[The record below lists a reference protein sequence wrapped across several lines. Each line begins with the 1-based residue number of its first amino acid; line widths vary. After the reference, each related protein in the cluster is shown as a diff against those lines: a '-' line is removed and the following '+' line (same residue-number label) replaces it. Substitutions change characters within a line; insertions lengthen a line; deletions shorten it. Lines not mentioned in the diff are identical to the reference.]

1 MTNGYAPPWQAL
13 RERWGLDDFDESF
26 ARLMWRLAGP
36 RAAPSLLSAVCAL
49 GRGLAQGQVCIALT
63 QATDWLGAAT
73 DAEELPTMPPVPPLA
88 KWRTELLAT
97 GVVGEP
103 GAHRPLI
110 LDTQDRLYLYRYWRY
125 EQELAQ
131 GALARAQSLLPPPAG
146 LARALREL
154 FPPGPG
160 MDEARLA
167 AATAVLKRLC
177 IVSGGPGTGKT
188 FTAMRIL
195 ALLLRLA
202 GDAPPRMA
210 LAAPTGKAAVRL
222 QAASS
227 AALQGLPG
235 ALQSQLDALAH
246 QAGTLHRLLGARPDG
261 SFRHG
266 PERPLPLDVLLVDEA
281 SMIDLSLM
289 WRLHRAMP
297 TAARLILAGDR
308 DQLASVEP
316 GAVFHTLCQP
326 SASRSA
332 PMLESL
338 QGLDVGGSLSMPGAA
353 RAPAPL
359 GDCTVILRHNFR
371 FPADSSIAALASA
384 VRRGDPE
391 QALDILAAPS
401 AELGFHALAEDAG
414 DLPAECPARELVALY
429 KPADTT
435 DAAVALACLSR
446 FRILVVQRDGPWGVG
461 SLNARVRKQLGVGNE
476 DWYRGRQVLVLQ
488 NRPEMGL
495 YNGDLG
501 IALPRDS
508 DVRVVFPAVN
518 PSLREL
524 SPHRLPPH
532 EDAYA
537 MTIHK
542 SQGSEFD
549 RVLLVLPPRPDHP
562 LLSRRL
568 LYTALTR
575 ARRRVDLWATPAAV
589 RAAIL
594 RDESRASGL
603 ADGLSAQPGEEV
615 VSA

>member
-1 MTNGYAPPWQAL
+1 MTNKYVPPWQAL

-26 ARLMWRLAGP
+26 ASLMWRLAGP
-36 RAAPSLLSAVCAL
+36 QPAPSLVSAVGAL
-49 GRGLAQGQVCIALT
+49 GRGLAQGQVCIDLA
-63 QATDWLGAAT
+63 QAAGWLGVET
-73 DAEELPTMPPVPPLA
+73 DAESMPPVPPLA
-88 KWRTELLAT
+88 QWRTELLAT
-97 GVVGEP
+97 AVVGEP
-103 GAHRPLI
+103 GIRCPLI
-110 LDTQDRLYLYRYWRY
+110 LDAQNRLYLYRYWHY

-131 GALARAQSLLPPPAG
+131 GMLTRAQALLTPPAR
-146 LARALREL
+146 LQSTLREL
-154 FPPGPG
+154 FPSGPG

-202 GDAPPRMA
+202 GATPPRIA

-222 QAASS
+222 QMALPAV
-227 AALQGLPG
+227 LQGLPD
-235 ALQSQLDALAH
+235 ALRPQLDALAQ

-261 SFRHG
+261 GFRHG
-266 PERPLPLDVLLVDEA
+266 PEQPLPFDILLVDEA
-281 SMIDLSLM
+281 SMIDLALM
-289 WRLHRAMP
+289 WRLHRAM
-297 TAARLILAGDR
+297 TTGARLILVGDR

-326 SASRSA
+326 SASRST
-332 PMLESL
+332 PLLECL
-338 QGLDVGGSLSMPGAA
+338 QGLDVGRFLSA
-353 RAPAPL
+353 RARTHAKAPAPL
-359 GDCTVILRHNFR
+359 GDCTVSLRHNFR
-371 FPADSSIAALASA
+371 FSADSGIAALASA

-391 QALDILAAPS
+391 QALAILAVPS
-401 AELGFHALAEDAG
+401 AELDFHALAEDASG
-414 DLPAECPARELVALY
+414 LPETCPARELAALY
-429 KPADTT
+429 VPTDTT
-435 DAAVALACLSR
+435 DPTVALACLSR
-446 FRILVVQRDGPWGVG
+446 FRILAVQREGPWGVS
-461 SLNARVRKQLGVGNE
+461 SLNARVRKRLDVGNE
-476 DWYRGRQVLVLQ
+476 DWYCGRQVLVLQ
-488 NRPEMGL
+488 NRPEMNL

-501 IALPRDS
+501 IVLPRDGE
-508 DVRVVFPAVN
+508 VQVVFPAVN
-518 PSLREL
+518 PFLREL
-524 SPHRLPPH
+524 SPYRLPPH

-589 RAAIL
+589 RAAVS
-594 RDESRASGL
+594 RDELRTSGL
-603 ADGLSAQPGEEV
+603 ADSLSTQVEEEGT
-615 VSA
+615 SA